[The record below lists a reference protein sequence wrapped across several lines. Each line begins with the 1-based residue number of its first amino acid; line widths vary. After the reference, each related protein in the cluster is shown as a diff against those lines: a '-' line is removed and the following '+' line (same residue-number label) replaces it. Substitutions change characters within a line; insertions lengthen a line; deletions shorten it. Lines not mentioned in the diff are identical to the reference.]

1 MIPRIQEKEYHIK
14 RRGEK
19 KKRFQ
24 ENWYLIGM
32 SGDGVAKNKE
42 SREPTNPLNREGE
55 APPCKYL
62 PHKSSWQNGRP
73 PAALDIPLH
82 SFVRI
87 YIYTTFPVGNSFRN
101 VRFWI
106 GNEICTPRVAGKTQA
121 SKKSRGEARAPF
133 TVYRFIG
140 RSLGQLRIP
149 TGERVNLLVGEGV
162 ANTQNAL
169 SPSSVRDRS

>member
-1 MIPRIQEKEYHIK
+1 
-14 RRGEK
+14 
-19 KKRFQ
+19 
-24 ENWYLIGM
+24 M

-101 VRFWI
+101 VRF
-106 GNEICTPRVAGKTQA
+106 
-121 SKKSRGEARAPF
+121 
-133 TVYRFIG
+133 
-140 RSLGQLRIP
+140 
-149 TGERVNLLVGEGV
+149 
-162 ANTQNAL
+162 
-169 SPSSVRDRS
+169 